1 MALGK
6 RSRRLRRRS
15 VKRRFLPSPL
25 RLLVVSRCSF
35 RGIDPHLTLS
45 AKEREQRGKNK
56 RAVMT
61 KLCRI
66 RAFSFPAIS
75 RALPFLSRTL
85 AYAYDACICICMFVC
100 LYLFAYVF
108 TYVLG
113 VRVFLVR
120 LDRRALEFPF
130 HPSIRFAYPS
140 RVCIYRQT

>member
-6 RSRRLRRRS
+6 RSRRLRQRS

-56 RAVMT
+56 RAVMM

-75 RALPFLSRTL
+75 RSPFLSRTF
-85 AYAYDACICICMFVC
+85 AYVYDACVCVCTFVC

-113 VRVFLVR
+113 VRIFFVR
-120 LDRRALEFPF
+120 VDRRALEFPF
-130 HPSIRFAYPS
+130 HPPIRFTYSS